1 MKILIITAFVE
12 GAGGGTGRVA
22 YDMAKAFSN
31 EHEVALVCPNEKT
44 GIIRKE
50 GNLTIY
56 GIKSV
61 TVQKN
66 KDLSFS
72 WWSPKEKKEFYNFIE
87 EFSPDVIHSHQPIN
101 IDTVAL
107 KYATKH
113 SIPFFYTGHILPS
126 QALVFFLPGKIAKP
140 INNLLS
146 KSILKS
152 YFKAYL
158 DYCDGIVALN
168 KSSYED
174 HKNIISSQKLHI
186 IQNGKD
192 LRKFYK
198 GNFPKIEEKKKKLLF
213 VGYLSKRKN
222 QEFLIDVMKYLPED
236 EFELNLVGPT
246 LSSQYLK
253 NVKEKIE
260 ESKLKNINIIG
271 AVNYEKIPEY
281 YKESHIFVSAAT
293 LEVQSLVI
301 IEALSSGTPVVG
313 LSNETIDDVIKNGK
327 NGYKLPKDA
336 SPKEFAERI
345 MKIASLDQ
353 QNYEKMCKNAY
364 ESSKVFD
371 WDNVIEKTIQMYQ
384 EAKKEHLEKKRREL
398 LRLNAIEGANEAF
411 YSSAYLVAASF
422 VLFKKALTKQRIK
435 FRRRHQL
442 T

>member
-1 MKILIITAFVE
+1 MRILIITAFVE

-22 YDMAKAFSN
+22 YDMAKAFSQN
-31 EHEVALVCPNEKT
+31 HEIALVCPSERT
-44 GIIRKE
+44 GVIRKE
-50 GNLTIY
+50 GKLTIY
-56 GIKSV
+56 GIKSI

-72 WWSPKEKKEFYNFIE
+72 WWSPKEKKEFYDFIDK
-87 EFSPDVIHSHQPIN
+87 FSPDVIHSHQPIN

-126 QALVFFLPGKIAKP
+126 QALVFFLPGNIAKP
-140 INNLLS
+140 INKLLS
-146 KSILKS
+146 KSVLKS

-198 GNFPKIEEKKKKLLF
+198 GNFPRIEEKKKKLLF

-222 QEFLIDVMKYLPED
+222 QEFLIDVMKFLPED
-236 EFELNLVGPT
+236 EFELNLVGPP
-246 LSSQYLK
+246 LHSQYLK
-253 NVKEKIE
+253 TIKEKIE
-260 ESKLKNINIIG
+260 ESKLKNINLIG

-281 YKESHIFVSAAT
+281 YKESHIFVSAAI
-293 LEVQSLVI
+293 LEVQSLVV
-301 IEALSSGTPVVG
+301 IEALSSGTPVIG
-313 LSNETIDDVIKNGK
+313 LSNETIDEVIIDGK

-336 SPKEFAERI
+336 TPEEFAKRI
-345 MKIASLDQ
+345 MKIASLN
-353 QNYEKMCKNAY
+353 QNDYEKMCKNAY

-371 WDNVIEKTIQMYQ
+371 WDNVIDKTIQMYQ

-411 YSSAYLVAASF
+411 FSSAYIIAASF

-435 FRRRHQL
+435 FRRRHQIN
-442 T
+442 